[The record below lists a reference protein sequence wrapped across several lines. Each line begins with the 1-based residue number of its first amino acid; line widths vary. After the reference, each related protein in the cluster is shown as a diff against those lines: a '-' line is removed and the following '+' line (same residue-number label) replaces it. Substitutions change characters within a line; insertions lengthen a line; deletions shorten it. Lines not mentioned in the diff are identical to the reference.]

1 MDLRACFGRTRP
13 IQNISATKKPEVA
26 EKCANTENL
35 LQGTYGIPAE
45 LYWSGI
51 FLLEFKGFSHF
62 SLQFTLFYDLLLH
75 DQTPN
80 CLYHKL
86 NTLKLDFDVS

>member
-35 LQGTYGIPAE
+35 LQGTHGIPAE
-45 LYWSGI
+45 LY
-51 FLLEFKGFSHF
+51 
-62 SLQFTLFYDLLLH
+62 
-75 DQTPN
+75 
-80 CLYHKL
+80 
-86 NTLKLDFDVS
+86 